1 MKIGNHKL
9 LKIVMKSIYPDLDD
23 KAFDYFTLGLSTV
36 KLKRKEEFISPYSK
50 QIKIG
55 FINVGLVKGYYI
67 DKDGNEINTRFMCEG
82 NFVAD
87 YKSFIS
93 QEPSRYYFKA
103 IEPTTLLVFN
113 YNHVQDCYANFPSF
127 QIFGRKLAES
137 MIVKLD
143 SRLESQH
150 SYDAA
155 KRYLHFIN
163 EYPNLAKRLSLE
175 DIASYIRITRPSLS
189 RLKNKL
195 S

>member
-55 FINVGLVKGYYI
+55 FIDVGLVKGYYI

-113 YNHVQDCYANFPSF
+113 YNHVQDCYANFLSF

-137 MIVKLD
+137 IIVKLD

-155 KRYLHFIN
+155 KRYLNFIN

>member
-36 KLKRKEEFISPYSK
+36 KLKRKEEFNSPYCK

-113 YNHVQDCYANFPSF
+113 YNHVQDCYSNFPSF

-137 MIVKLD
+137 IIVKLD

-175 DIASYIRITRPSLS
+175 DVASYIRITRPSLS

>member
-1 MKIGNHKL
+1 MKIGKHEL

-36 KLKRKEEFISPYSK
+36 KLKSKEEFNSPCSK
-50 QIKIG
+50 QVKIG

-67 DKDGNEINTRFMCEG
+67 DKDGN
-82 NFVAD
+82 
-87 YKSFIS
+87 
-93 QEPSRYYFKA
+93 
-103 IEPTTLLVFN
+103 EPTTLLVFN

-137 MIVKLD
+137 VIVKLD

-150 SYDAA
+150 FYDAA
-155 KRYLHFIN
+155 TRYLHFVN

-175 DIASYIRITRPSLS
+175 DVASYIRITRPSLS

>member
-36 KLKRKEEFISPYSK
+36 KLKRKEEFNSPYSK

-127 QIFGRKLAES
+127 QIFGR
-137 MIVKLD
+137 
-143 SRLESQH
+143 
-150 SYDAA
+150 
-155 KRYLHFIN
+155 
-163 EYPNLAKRLSLE
+163 
-175 DIASYIRITRPSLS
+175 
-189 RLKNKL
+189 
-195 S
+195 